1 MGRTKEI
8 ALARWIRTTAAARE
22 AAALA
27 ALENAHA
34 TTLAGIASEEKMA
47 AAKLLYVGVG
57 AARCKLMQQAALHR
71 WFETV
76 AKLNAAATQAAH
88 EQHSAML
95 EGMIAEKTAVVRA
108 RGATRGDRHGAR
120 GGEGR
125 TIELGRRGAGALL
138 WVLWAGEVVVGWSIA
153 KR

>member
-95 EGMIAEKTAVVRA
+95 EGMIAEKTAEVRA
-108 RGATRGDRHGAR
+108 RGATRNGR
-120 GGEGR
+120 G
-125 TIELGRRGAGALL
+125 TRGAGALL

-153 KR
+153 NR

>member
-1 MGRTKEI
+1 LGRTKEI

-88 EQHSAML
+88 EQHSATL
-95 EGMIAEKTAVVRA
+95 EGTIAEKIAEVRA
-108 RGATRGDRHGAR
+108 RGATRAQAPRKR
-120 GGEGR
+120 W
-125 TIELGRRGAGALL
+125 RR
-138 WVLWAGEVVVGWSIA
+138 EN
-153 KR
+153 R